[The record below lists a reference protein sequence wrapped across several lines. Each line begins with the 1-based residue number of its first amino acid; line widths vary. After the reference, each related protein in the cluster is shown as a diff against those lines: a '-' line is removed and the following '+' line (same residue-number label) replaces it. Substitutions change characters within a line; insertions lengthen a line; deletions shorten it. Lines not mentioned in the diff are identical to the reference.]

1 MLKLVN
7 AVEPNATLN
16 YNKHYIGLKVG
27 GSPMNF
33 VTSMPRRAHVIMTIK
48 LPQSTDVDTQLE
60 EAGIETLTYEA
71 QWRQYRLR
79 LDSTVDEKQRE
90 VLLNLV
96 RQAREGFGK
105 QA

>member
-16 YNKHYIGLKVG
+16 CNKHYIGLKVG
-27 GSPMNF
+27 GSAMNF
-33 VTSMPRRAHVIMTIK
+33 VTFMPRRAHVIMTIK

-60 EAGIETLTYEA
+60 EAGIEALTYEA

-79 LDSTVDEKQRE
+79 LDSTVDDKQRE